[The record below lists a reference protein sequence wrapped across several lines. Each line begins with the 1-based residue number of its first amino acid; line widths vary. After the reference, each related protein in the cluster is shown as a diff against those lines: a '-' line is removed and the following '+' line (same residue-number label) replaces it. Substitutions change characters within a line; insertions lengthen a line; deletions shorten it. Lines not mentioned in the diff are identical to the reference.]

1 LGWRFW
7 QQPSDG
13 IDPVNL
19 PEMLSDMGGAVNR
32 LGVVEAA
39 GLMALLAKP
48 QLSVSP
54 IILNVH

>member
-1 LGWRFW
+1 
-7 QQPSDG
+7 
-13 IDPVNL
+13 VNL
-19 PEMLSDMGGAVNR
+19 LEVLSDMGGAVNR
-32 LGVVEAA
+32 LSVVEAA